1 MKSVV
6 RGTYQL
12 LLHLDRPKRLRIGK
26 LGTFS
31 FPAGYYLYTGSAHNG
46 LAQRLRRHLRK
57 HKRCRWHIDYLLR
70 HAQVRG
76 ISLFVSPLRLE
87 CRLNR
92 ETLQQPNAQVMVK
105 GFGASDCR
113 CLTHLVYLGNPQ
125 GSFREGNWRR
135 SYQR

>member
-12 LLHLDRPKRLRIGK
+12 LLRLDKPKRLRIGK

-57 HKRCRWHIDYLLR
+57 RKRFRWHIDYLLR
-70 HAQVRG
+70 HAHIRG
-76 ISLFVSPLRLE
+76 VALFVNPLRLE
-87 CRLNR
+87 CCLNR
-92 ETLQQPNAQVMVK
+92 ATLQQPDAQVVVK
-105 GFGASDCR
+105 GFGSSDCR
-113 CLTHLVYLGNPQ
+113 CLTHLVYLGHPK
-125 GSFREGNWRR
+125 GSFW
-135 SYQR
+135 